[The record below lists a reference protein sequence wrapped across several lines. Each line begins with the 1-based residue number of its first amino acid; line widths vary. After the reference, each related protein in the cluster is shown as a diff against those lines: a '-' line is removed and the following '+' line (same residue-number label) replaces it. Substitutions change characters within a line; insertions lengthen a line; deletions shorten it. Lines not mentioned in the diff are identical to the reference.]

1 MIINTVGNIFSRQV
15 VGDTAKTLSER
26 FGKIVQVR
34 ESQSVSPES
43 VTTSTNTQLESL
55 IPPSKI
61 STLTQGMFVGA
72 VSDTIDQ
79 PIKQKIFH
87 ARIIVDNE
95 QVKRETEA
103 YVPIPEI
110 SSFRDADGID
120 RMEEIIQ
127 QNYYRIKADVVQ
139 IVKRELKR
147 IEADPNLAKLLPPKK
162 K

>member
-1 MIINTVGNIFSRQV
+1 
-15 VGDTAKTLSER
+15 
-26 FGKIVQVR
+26 
-34 ESQSVSPES
+34 
-43 VTTSTNTQLESL
+43 
-55 IPPSKI
+55 
-61 STLTQGMFVGA
+61 MFVGA

-120 RMEEIIQ
+120 HMEEIIQ
-127 QNYYRIKADVVQ
+127 QNYNRVKADVVQ